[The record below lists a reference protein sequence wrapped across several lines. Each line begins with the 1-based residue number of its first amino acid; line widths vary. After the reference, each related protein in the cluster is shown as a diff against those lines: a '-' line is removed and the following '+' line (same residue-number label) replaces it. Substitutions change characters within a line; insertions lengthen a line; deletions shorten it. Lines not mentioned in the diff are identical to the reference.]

1 MIPTRPPTAGPAD
14 GVGERPAAPST
25 SHRETPA
32 HPTSSGTRDRLDW
45 SLDGHDWPHRSRSRF
60 VSAGGLRWHLQDFP
74 GPAGA
79 DPRAPVLLLH
89 GTGSATHSW
98 RSLAP
103 RLAQSRRVLAPDLP
117 GHGFTDPLGAGPVSP
132 QAMAAAVGAL
142 LAALKVRP
150 WRVVGHS
157 AGAAIAVRMALDGLL
172 DAVGTPGG
180 IVSLN
185 GALVPLTGFAWTW
198 FSPAARLLAASS
210 LPPRLMAWR
219 ARDPAVVHRL
229 LDGTGSVADDVGRR
243 LYTRLVRSPGH
254 VAGALRMMAGWDLD
268 ALRRDLPRLQCPV
281 VGAPAPPSLHLV
293 VGDRDRLVPPAVTRQ
308 VRTLVPS
315 ATVQV
320 LPGLGHLAHEEAAE
334 TVAAVIDALPAA
346 AS

>member
-1 MIPTRPPTAGPAD
+1 MIGPRPPTAGAAAR
-14 GVGERPAAPST
+14 VGERPVAPGPSP
-25 SHRETPA
+25 REPPA
-32 HPTSSGTRDRLDW
+32 HPPPTGPHDRLDW
-45 SLDGHDWPHRSRSRF
+45 SLDGHDWPHRGCSHF
-60 VSAGGLRWHLQDFP
+60 VSAGGLQWHLQDFP
-74 GPAGA
+74 GPVGA
-79 DPRAPVLLLH
+79 DPGAPVLLLH

-98 RSLAP
+98 RTLAP
-103 RLAQSRRVLAPDLP
+103 LLAQTRRVLAPDLP
-117 GHGFTDPLGAGPVSP
+117 GHGFTDPLGDGPVSP
-132 QAMAAAVGAL
+132 QAMARAVGTLIEAL
-142 LAALKVRP
+142 QVQP
-150 WRVVGHS
+150 WRVIGHS

-172 DAVGTPGG
+172 DADATPGG

-198 FSPAARLLAASS
+198 FSPAARLLASSS

-254 VAGALRMMAGWDLD
+254 VTGALRMMAGWDLD
-268 ALRRDLPRLQCPV
+268 ALRRDLPRLHR
-281 VGAPAPPSLHLV
+281 PAAGTPRRPPALHLV

-315 ATVQV
+315 ATLQV
-320 LPGLGHLAHEEAAE
+320 LPGLGHLAHEEAAA
-334 TVAAVIDALPAA
+334 TVAGAIAALPGAR
-346 AS
+346 